1 MSTESVNSYEETNES
16 PEHVEAMLEKAEAL
30 ENAGTPRPEWLP
42 EKFDSPEQMAD
53 SYRELER
60 KLSSGDSTTETTE
73 EVEEVEETEQ
83 LTSQQEDPEVAQV
96 VKNAGL
102 DFDDLQSRYL
112 ENGEIAEAD
121 YEALEKAGLPKS
133 LVDAWIDGQEA
144 LVAAQNQNIFN
155 IVGGEAQYQEMIGWA
170 SENLSE
176 VEIAGFNKAI
186 DSGDGD
192 VISLAVEGL
201 NSKYQAVEGRSPTL
215 VQGQSTNST
224 GGGFNSVAELT
235 AAMADPRYDRDS
247 AYRQE
252 VAAKL
257 SRSNV
262 L

>member
-1 MSTESVNSYEETNES
+1 MTDAVNAFEETQEN
-16 PEHVEAMLEKAEAL
+16 PDHVKEMLEKAETL
-30 ENAGTPRPEWLP
+30 ENAGQDRPEWLP

-60 KLSSGDSTTETTE
+60 KLSSGDSSS
-73 EVEEVEETEQ
+73 VEKEETEEQTEVEPQ
-83 LTSQQEDPEVAQV
+83 LDSSDGSEVAQV

-102 DFDDLQSRYL
+102 DFDDLQSRYST
-112 ENGEIAEAD
+112 EGEISESD
-121 YEALEKAGLPKS
+121 YEALDKAGMPKS
-133 LVDAWIDGQEA
+133 LVDTWIKGQEA
-144 LVAAQNQNIFN
+144 LAQQENQEVFN
-155 IVGGEAQYQEMIGWA
+155 IVGGETQYKELTEWA

-176 VEIAGFNKAI
+176 VEVAGFNKAI
-186 DSGDGD
+186 DSGDGG
-192 VISLAVEGL
+192 VIKLAVEGL
-201 NSKYQAVEGRSPTL
+201 NSKYLAVEGRQPNLVEGRASP
-215 VQGQSTNST
+215 QT

-247 AYRQE
+247 AYRQD

>member
-1 MSTESVNSYEETNES
+1 MSTDSVNSFEEKSES

-30 ENAGTPRPEWLP
+30 ENAGQERPEWLP

-53 SYRELER
+53 SYLELER
-60 KLSSGDSTTETTE
+60 KLSSGDSPTQEAE
-73 EVEEVEETEQ
+73 EQEEAEPQ
-83 LTSQQEDPEVAQV
+83 IDNPNDPEVAQV

-102 DFDDLQSRYL
+102 DFDDLQGRYL
-112 ENGEIAEAD
+112 ENGEISDAD
-121 YEALEKAGLPKS
+121 YEALEKAGLPKT
-133 LVDAWIDGQEA
+133 LVDAWISGQEA
-144 LVAAQNQNIFN
+144 LAAQNNQAVFD
-155 IVGGEAQYQEMIGWA
+155 IVGGETQYQEMVGWA

-201 NSKYQAVEGRSPTL
+201 NAKYQAVEGRTPTL
-215 VQGQSTNST
+215 VQGQSSNST
-224 GGGFNSVAELT
+224 GGGYNSVAELT

>member
-1 MSTESVNSYEETNES
+1 MTEAVNAFEETKEN

-30 ENAGTPRPEWLP
+30 ENAGQDRPEWLP

-60 KLSSGDSTTETTE
+60 KLSSGDSPSTPDK
-73 EVEEVEETEQ
+73 EETGEQ
-83 LTSQQEDPEVAQV
+83 TDVEPQTQSGDSEVAQV

-102 DFDDLQSRYL
+102 DFDALQDRYA
-112 ENGEIAEAD
+112 EDGVIAESD
-121 YEALEKAGLPKS
+121 YEALEKAGMPKS
-133 LVDAWIDGQEA
+133 LVDTWIQGQEA
-144 LVAAQNQNIFN
+144 LAQAANQEVFN
-155 IVGGEAQYQEMIGWA
+155 IVGGEAQYRDMTEWA
-170 SENLSE
+170 STNLSE
-176 VEIAGFNKAI
+176 VEVAGFNKAI

-192 VISLAVEGL
+192 VIKLAVEGL
-201 NSKYQAVEGRSPTL
+201 KSKYQAVEGKQPNL
-215 VQGQSTNST
+215 IQGQASSQT

>member
-1 MSTESVNSYEETNES
+1 MTDAVNAFEETQEN
-16 PEHVEAMLEKAEAL
+16 PEHVEEMLKKAETL
-30 ENAGTPRPEWLP
+30 ENAGQERPEWLP

-60 KLSSGDSTTETTE
+60 KLSSGDSPTTDK
-73 EVEEVEETEQ
+73 EETEGQ
-83 LTSQQEDPEVAQV
+83 TEIEPQSDSGNEPEVAQV
-96 VKNAGL
+96 VKDAGL
-102 DFDDLQSRYL
+102 DFDDLQSRYMDQ
-112 ENGEIAEAD
+112 GEISESD
-121 YEALEKAGLPKS
+121 YEALEKAGMPKS
-133 LVDAWIDGQEA
+133 LVDTWIKGQEA
-144 LVAAQNQNIFN
+144 LAAQQNQEVFN
-155 IVGGEAQYQEMIGWA
+155 IVGGETQYKDMVEWA

-176 VEIAGFNKAI
+176 VEVAGFNKAI

-192 VISLAVEGL
+192 VIKLAVEGL
-201 NSKYQAVEGRSPTL
+201 NSKYQAVEGRQPNL
-215 VQGQSTNST
+215 VQGQASSQT

-257 SRSNV
+257 SRSSV

>member
-1 MSTESVNSYEETNES
+1 MSTDSVNSYEETNES

-30 ENAGTPRPEWLP
+30 ENAGQERPEWLP

-60 KLSSGDSTTETTE
+60 KLSSGDSPTETTE
-73 EVEEVEETEQ
+73 EVEEETEQ
-83 LTSQQEDPEVAQV
+83 LNFEQDDPEVSQV

-102 DFDDLQSRYL
+102 DFDDLQGRYL
-112 ENGEIAEAD
+112 ENGEIADSD
-121 YEALEKAGLPKS
+121 YEALEKAGLPRS

-144 LVAAQNQNIFN
+144 LAAASNQNIFN
-155 IVGGEAQYQEMIGWA
+155 IVGGETHYQDMIGWA

-201 NSKYQAVEGRSPTL
+201 NAKYQAAEGRTPTL
-215 VQGQSTNST
+215 VQGQSSNST
-224 GGGFNSVAELT
+224 GGGYNSVAELT